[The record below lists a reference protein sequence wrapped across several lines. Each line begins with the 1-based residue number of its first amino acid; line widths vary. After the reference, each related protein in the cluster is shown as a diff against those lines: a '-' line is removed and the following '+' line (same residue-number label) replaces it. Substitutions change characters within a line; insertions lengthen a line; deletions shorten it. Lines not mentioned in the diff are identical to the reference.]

1 MKEFS
6 EDLKAAETIPANE
19 LGSINSNSKAHQSS
33 IRRKA
38 A

>member
-19 LGSINSNSKAHQSS
+19 LGRINSNSKVHQSS
-33 IRRKA
+33 IRREA